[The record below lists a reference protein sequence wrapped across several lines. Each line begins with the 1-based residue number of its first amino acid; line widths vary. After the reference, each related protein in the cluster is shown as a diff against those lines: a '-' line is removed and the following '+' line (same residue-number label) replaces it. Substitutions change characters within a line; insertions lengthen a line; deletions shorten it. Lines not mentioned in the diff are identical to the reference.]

1 MKICLIAAQ
10 LENKINY
17 LGKNEIDINSIK
29 EIKENNKTILE
40 IQQKFKSE
48 KHNIFTE
55 ERLI

>member
-29 EIKENNKTILE
+29 EIKENNKTILK
-40 IQQKFKSE
+40 IQQRFKSE